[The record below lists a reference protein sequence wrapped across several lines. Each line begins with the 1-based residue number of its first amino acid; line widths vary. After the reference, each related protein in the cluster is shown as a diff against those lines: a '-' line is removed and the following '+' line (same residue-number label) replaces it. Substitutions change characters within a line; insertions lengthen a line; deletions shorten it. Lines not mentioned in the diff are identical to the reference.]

1 MNSKDFAH
9 YLEATQSIHKP
20 WLLVQLRLMK
30 LNERRSQLSAAEY
43 EQELADI
50 QTDLIKLGNWWQG
63 REREMFG

>member
-1 MNSKDFAH
+1 VNSEDFAH
-9 YLEATQSIHKP
+9 YLETTQSIHKP

-50 QTDLIKLGNWWQG
+50 QADLIKLGDWWQG